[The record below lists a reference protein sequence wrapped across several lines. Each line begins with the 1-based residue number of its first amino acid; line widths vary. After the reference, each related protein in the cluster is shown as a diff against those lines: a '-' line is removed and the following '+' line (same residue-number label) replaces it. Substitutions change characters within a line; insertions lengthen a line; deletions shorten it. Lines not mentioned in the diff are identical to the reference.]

1 MHAQEDIVNTPRS
14 RRAMIGD
21 VAYLAAA
28 LAIPSPL
35 LRHAGSRVLGFG
47 TPADLDPDLA
57 RFDGWTAELRTA
69 QLTDRS
75 IPLGIASARVAALA
89 VGTPYEAHLLDA
101 YLRRGDAPPTE
112 PLILSLT
119 HFDCNSFVES
129 CVAVARAARVGG
141 SPTWKGFGREVE
153 RMRYRSGLRGDY
165 TTRLHYFSEWIAD
178 GENRGLLRDAGFA
191 LGGVEDKRPLRFM
204 TEHRDSYVALAD
216 DRIFKSMK
224 EMEKRLDHISRHVI
238 PTARIAEVEDRI
250 QNGDIIGFA
259 TNTPG
264 LDVTHCAVALRD
276 SRGVLRVAHAPLTGG
291 GVEVSKS
298 SLPEYAAGLREASG
312 IMVARPI

>member
-153 RMRYRSGLRGDY
+153 RMRYRNGLRGDY
-165 TTRLHYFSEWIAD
+165 TTRLHYFSEWVAD
-178 GENRGLLRDAGFA
+178 GDTRSLVRDVGFA
-191 LGGVEDKRPLRFM
+191 LGGVEDRRPLRFM
-204 TEHRDSYVALAD
+204 TEHRDSYVALAN
-216 DRIFKSMK
+216 DRVFASVK
-224 EMEKRLDHISRHVI
+224 EMEKRLDPVSRHVI

-250 QNGDIIGFA
+250 QNGDVIGFA

-264 LDVTHCAVALRD
+264 LDVTHCAIAVRD
-276 SRGVLRVAHAPLTGG
+276 KRGVLRVVYPPLNGG
-291 GVEVSKS
+291 AVEVSRN
-298 SLPEYAAGLREASG
+298 SLPEYVAQLRDATG

>member
-1 MHAQEDIVNTPRS
+1 MKTPLT

-28 LAIPSPL
+28 LAIPAPL
-35 LRHAGSRVLGFG
+35 FRRVGERALRAA

-69 QLTDRS
+69 DLTDRS
-75 IPLGIASARVAALA
+75 IPLGLGTARVAALA

-101 YLRRGDAPPTE
+101 YLRGGGALDTE
-112 PLILSLT
+112 PLTLSLT
-119 HFDCNSFVES
+119 RFDCNSFVES
-129 CVAVARAARVGG
+129 CVAVARAARAGG
-141 SPTWKGFGREVE
+141 QPTWRGFGREVE
-153 RMRYRSGLRGDY
+153 RMRYRNGLRGDY
-165 TTRLHYFSEWIAD
+165 TTRLHYFSEWLAD
-178 GENRGLLRDAGFA
+178 GDNRSLIRDVGFA

-204 TEHRDSYVALAD
+204 TDHRDSYVALAD
-216 DRIFKSMK
+216 DRVFKAIK
-224 EMEKRLDHISRHVI
+224 EMEHRLDGDARRVI
-238 PTARIAEVEDRI
+238 PTARIAQVEDRI

-259 TNTPG
+259 TSTPG
-264 LDVTHCAVALRD
+264 LDVTHCGIAVRD

-291 GVEVSKS
+291 SVEVSKLP
-298 SLPEYAAGLREASG
+298 LPEYVARLRDATG

>member
-1 MHAQEDIVNTPRS
+1 MEDIVNTPRS

-28 LAIPSPL
+28 LALPSPF
-35 LRHAGSRVLGFG
+35 LRRAGSRALRLGA
-47 TPADLDPDLA
+47 PAELDPDLA

-75 IPLGIASARVAALA
+75 IPLGIASARIAALA

-101 YLRRGDAPPTE
+101 YLRRGDAPATE
-112 PLILSLT
+112 PLTLSLT
-119 HFDCNSFVES
+119 RFDCNSFVES

-141 SPTWKGFGREVE
+141 SPTWRGFGREVE

-178 GENRGLLRDAGFA
+178 GDNRGLLRDVGFA
-191 LGGVEDKRPLRFM
+191 LGGVEDRRPLRFM

-216 DRIFKSMK
+216 DRVFKSMK
-224 EMEKRLDHISRHVI
+224 EMEKRLDHVPRRVI

-250 QNGDIIGFA
+250 QNGDVIGFA

-264 LDVTHCAVALRD
+264 LDVTHCAVAVRD
-276 SRGVLRVAHAPLTGG
+276 SRGVLHAAHAPLAGG
-291 GVEVSKS
+291 GVEVSKLA
-298 SLPEYAAGLREASG
+298 LPEYVAQLRDASG

>member
-1 MHAQEDIVNTPRS
+1 MNTPLS

-35 LRHAGSRVLGFG
+35 LRRAGSRAFSFG
-47 TPADLDPDLA
+47 APAELDPDLA

-69 QLTDRS
+69 QLSDRTV
-75 IPLGIASARVAALA
+75 PLGLATARVAQLA

-101 YLRRGDAPPTE
+101 YLRRGDGPVPE
-112 PLILSLT
+112 PLTLSLT
-119 HFDCNSFVES
+119 RFACNSFVES

-141 SPTWKGFGREVE
+141 RPTWKGFGREVE

-178 GENRGLLRDAGFA
+178 GDQRGLLRDIGFA
-191 LGGVEDKRPLRFM
+191 LGGVEDRRPLRYM
-204 TEHRDSYVALAD
+204 TEHRDSYVALAN
-216 DRIFKSMK
+216 DRTFKSVE
-224 EMEKRLDHISRHVI
+224 EMEKRLDHVSRRVV
-238 PTARIAEVEDRI
+238 PTARLAEVADRI
-250 QNGDIIGFA
+250 QNGDVIGFA

-264 LDVTHCAVALRD
+264 LDVTHCAVAVRD
-276 SRGVLRVAHAPLTGG
+276 KRGVLRVAQPPLNGG
-291 GVEVSKS
+291 VVEVSRN
-298 SLPEYAAGLREASG
+298 SLPEYVAQLRDASG

>member
-1 MHAQEDIVNTPRS
+1 MKTPLS

-35 LRHAGSRVLGFG
+35 LRRFG
-47 TPADLDPDLA
+47 GRALAHGVPIDLDSDLA

-69 QLTDRS
+69 QLADRS
-75 IPLGIASARVAALA
+75 VPLGIATARIAALA

-101 YLRRGDAPPTE
+101 YLRPGDVPVTE
-112 PLILSLT
+112 PLTLSLT
-119 HFDCNSFVES
+119 RFASNSFVES

-141 SPTWKGFGREVE
+141 TPTWKGFGREVE
-153 RMRYRSGLRGDY
+153 RMRYRNGLRGDY
-165 TTRLHYFSEWIAD
+165 TTRLHYFSEWVAD
-178 GENRGLLRDAGFA
+178 GDTRSLVRDVGFA
-191 LGGVEDKRPLRFM
+191 LGGVEDRRPLRFM
-204 TEHRDSYVALAD
+204 TEHRDSYVALTN
-216 DRIFKSMK
+216 DRVFASVK
-224 EMEKRLDHISRHVI
+224 EMEKRLDPVSRHVI

-250 QNGDIIGFA
+250 QNGDVIGFA

-264 LDVTHCAVALRD
+264 LDVTHCAIAVRD
-276 SRGVLRVAHAPLTGG
+276 KRGVLRVVYPPLNGG
-291 GVEVSKS
+291 AVEVSRN
-298 SLPEYAAGLREASG
+298 SLPEYVAQLRDATG

>member
-1 MHAQEDIVNTPRS
+1 VNTPRS

-21 VAYLAAA
+21 AAYLAAA
-28 LAIPSPL
+28 LALPSPL
-35 LRHAGSRVLGFG
+35 LRRAGSRALSFG
-47 TPADLDPDLA
+47 APADLDPDLA
-57 RFDGWTAELRTA
+57 RFDGWTTELRIA

-101 YLRRGDAPPTE
+101 YLRRGDAPATE
-112 PLILSLT
+112 PLTLSLT
-119 HFDCNSFVES
+119 RFDCNSFVES
-129 CVAVARAARVGG
+129 CVALARAARVGG
-141 SPTWKGFGREVE
+141 SPTWRGFGREVE

-178 GENRGLLRDAGFA
+178 GDNRGLLRDVGFA
-191 LGGVEDKRPLRFM
+191 LGGVEDRRPLRFM
-204 TEHRDSYVALAD
+204 TEHRDSYIALAD
-216 DRIFKSMK
+216 DRVFKSMK
-224 EMEKRLDHISRHVI
+224 AMEKRLDHLSRRVI
-238 PTARIAEVEDRI
+238 PTARIAEVDDRI
-250 QNGDIIGFA
+250 QNGDVIGFA
-259 TNTPG
+259 TSTPG
-264 LDVTHCAVALRD
+264 LDVTHCAIAVRD

-298 SLPEYAAGLREASG
+298 SLPEYVSGLRDASG

>member
-1 MHAQEDIVNTPRS
+1 
-14 RRAMIGD
+14 MIGD

-35 LRHAGSRVLGFG
+35 LRRASRRALSLGA
-47 TPADLDPDLA
+47 PADLDLDLA
-57 RFDGWTAELRTA
+57 RLDGWTAELRTA
-69 QLTDRS
+69 QLTEHS
-75 IPLGIASARVAALA
+75 IPLGIATARVAALA
-89 VGTPYEAHLLDA
+89 VGTPYEAHMLDA
-101 YLRRGDAPPTE
+101 YLRPGDAPVTE
-112 PLILSLT
+112 PLTLSLT
-119 HFDCNSFVES
+119 RFGNSFVES

-178 GENRGLLRDAGFA
+178 GDQRSLVRDIGFS
-191 LGGVEDKRPLRFM
+191 LGGVEDRRPLRFM
-204 TEHRDSYVALAD
+204 SEHRDSYVALSN
-216 DRIFKSMK
+216 DRVFKSVQA
-224 EMEKRLDHISRHVI
+224 MEKRLDSVSRHVI
-238 PTARIAEVEDRI
+238 PTTRITEVEDRI
-250 QNGDIIGFA
+250 QNGDVIGFA

-276 SRGVLRVAHAPLTGG
+276 KRGVLRVAHEPLTGG
-291 GVEVSKS
+291 GVEVSKL
-298 SLPEYAAGLREASG
+298 SLPEYVAQLRDASG